1 MKKRTWIIT
10 GLVAVLI
17 AGGVFASTRATT
29 SDTSS
34 ALANATTAPVTRT
47 TLFTSVDSNGSI
59 IPQSTVDLSFG
70 SSGTVEQVNVDMG
83 DEVQQGDVLATLDA
97 TSLQLAVTHAE
108 QAYIRQQLAYSE
120 TVEADPT
127 DVAVAEA
134 AYNSAVASYNAARQD
149 YSNLSIKES
158 VQCSSLSSAK
168 TNLDRAQAEYDRL
181 ANDHQAKNYLS
192 SDWGPYQNVVNGLT
206 NAQSAYDLALANCN
220 ITKTSLND
228 SSLRSA
234 QSQVQSAKA
243 KLDTLVSPRAEE
255 QILARTALEK
265 TRLALEQA
273 KRNLTDAQIVAPF
286 DGVITAVDITVGDT
300 GGASTAM
307 TIADVSQLHVDVLV
321 DETEIANVQA
331 GQTAQLTLDAL
342 TGITL
347 TGKVAYIAP
356 SGLVSNGVVNYSV
369 RVNLDPTEAPLLLD
383 MSADASLVGEKHEN
397 VLAVPTKAIHTA
409 TASNGQTPPV
419 SRTGQLSNTVQSGRP
434 ITNTQDGQGGPQRMT
449 GSFVMVLENGQ
460 PHPVQVTVGMTAGD
474 LTEVSGDLKEGD
486 QVLVTTTTTSATSRA
501 DQPGDFGPPAGAP
514 DGGMGG
520 PPPGAGGPPP
530 GG

>member
-10 GLVAVLI
+10 GIVAVLI
-17 AGGVFASTRATT
+17 AGGVFASTRTATNDA
-29 SDTSS
+29 SSS
-34 ALANATTAPVTRT
+34 ALANANTAQVTRT

-59 IPQSTVDLSFG
+59 IPQSTVNLSFG
-70 SSGTVEQVNVDMG
+70 SSGTVEQVKVEMG
-83 DEVQQGDVLATLDA
+83 DQVKQGDVLATLDA

-134 AYNSAVASYNAARQD
+134 TYNSAVASYNAARQE
-149 YSNLSIKES
+149 YSNLSLKES
-158 VQCSSLSSAK
+158 VQCSSLSSVK

-192 SDWGPYQNVVNGLT
+192 SDWGPYQNVVNGLA
-206 NAQSAYDLALANCN
+206 NAQSAYHLALANCN
-220 ITKTSLND
+220 VTKTSLND

-234 QSQVQSAKA
+234 QSQVQNAKA
-243 KLDTLVSPRAEE
+243 NLDALVSPRAEE
-255 QILARTALEK
+255 QILAKTALEK

-331 GQTAQLTLDAL
+331 GQAAQITLDAL
-342 TGITL
+342 SGITL

-356 SGLVSNGVVNYSV
+356 SGSVSNGVVNYSV

-383 MSADASLVGEKHEN
+383 MTADASLVGEKHEN

-409 TASNGQTPPV
+409 SAGQTRSV
-419 SRTGQLSNTVQSGRP
+419 SQISNTVQSDQP
-434 ITNTQDGQGGPQRMT
+434 ITNTQGGPAGPQRIT

-460 PHPVQVTVGMTAGD
+460 PHPVQVTVGMTAVD
-474 LTEVSGDLKEGD
+474 LTEVFGDLKEGD
-486 QVLVTTTTTSATSRA
+486 QVLVSTTTSTTSNNT
-501 DQPGDFGPPAGAP
+501 DQPGDFGPP
-514 DGGMGG
+514 DGGLGG

>member
-10 GLVAVLI
+10 GVVAVLI
-17 AGGVFASTRATT
+17 AGGVFVSTRAATN
-29 SDTSS
+29 DNSS
-34 ALANATTAPVTRT
+34 ALANATTVQVTRT
-47 TLFTSVDSNGSI
+47 TLVTSVDSNGSI

-70 SSGTVEQVNVDMG
+70 SSGTVEQVNVEMG
-83 DEVQQGDVLATLDA
+83 DQVKQGDVLATLDD

-120 TVEADPT
+120 TVDADPA

-149 YSNLSIKES
+149 YSNLSLKES

-181 ANDHQAKNYLS
+181 ANDHQAKNYLN
-192 SDWGPYQNVVNGLT
+192 SDWGPYQNVANGLS

-234 QSQVQSAKA
+234 QAQMQNAKTN
-243 KLDTLVSPRAEE
+243 LDTLVSPRAEE
-255 QILARTALEK
+255 QILAKTALEK
-265 TRLALEQA
+265 THLALEQA
-273 KRNLTDAQIVAPF
+273 KRNLTDVQIVAPF

-307 TIADVSQLHVDVLV
+307 TIADISQLHVDVLV
-321 DETEIANVQA
+321 DETEIANVAVGQA
-331 GQTAQLTLDAL
+331 AQITLDAL

-347 TGKVAYIAP
+347 TGKVATIAP
-356 SGLVSNGVVNYSV
+356 SGSVSNGVVNYSV

-383 MSADASLVGEKHEN
+383 MTADASLVGEKHEN
-397 VLAVPTKAIHTA
+397 VLAVPTKAIHV
-409 TASNGQTPPV
+409 ASAGQTPAI
-419 SRTGQLSNTVQSGRP
+419 GQTSQISNTVQSSQP
-434 ITNTQDGQGGPQRMT
+434 ITNTQGGPQRMS
-449 GSFVMVLENGQ
+449 GSFVLVLENGQ
-460 PHPVQVTVGMTAGD
+460 PRPVPVTVGMTVGD

-486 QVLVTTTTTSATSRA
+486 QVLVTTTTSTTTSNT
-501 DQPGDFGPPAGAP
+501 DQPGDFGPPP
-514 DGGMGG
+514 DGGL
-520 PPPGAGGPPP
+520 GGPPP

>member
-1 MKKRTWIIT
+1 MLKKRTWIIT
-10 GLVAVLI
+10 GIVAVLI
-17 AGGVFASTRATT
+17 AGGVFASTRAAT
-29 SDTSS
+29 SDTSSS
-34 ALANATTAPVTRT
+34 ALANATTAQVTRT
-47 TLFTSVDSNGSI
+47 TLVTSVDSNGSI
-59 IPQSTVDLSFG
+59 IPQSTVNLSFG
-70 SSGTVEQVNVDMG
+70 SSGTVEQVNVEMG
-83 DEVQQGDVLATLDA
+83 DQVKQGDVLATLDD

-149 YSNLSIKES
+149 YSNLSVKES

-168 TNLDRAQAEYDRL
+168 ANLDRAQAEYDRL
-181 ANDHQAKNYLS
+181 ANDHQAKNYLN
-192 SDWGPYQNVVNGLT
+192 SDWGPYQNVVNGLS

-234 QSQVQSAKA
+234 QSQVQNAKA
-243 KLDTLVSPRAEE
+243 NLDALVSPRAEE
-255 QILARTALEK
+255 QILAKTALEK
-265 TRLALEQA
+265 TRLALEEA

-321 DETEIANVQA
+321 DETEIDNVEVGQA
-331 GQTAQLTLDAL
+331 AQISLDAL
-342 TGITL
+342 TGVTL

-356 SGLVSNGVVNYSV
+356 SGSVSNGVVNYSV

-383 MSADASLVGEKHEN
+383 MTADASLVGEKHEN

-409 TASNGQTPPV
+409 SAGQASSISQT
-419 SRTGQLSNTVQSGRP
+419 RQLSNTVQSGRP
-434 ITNTQDGQGGPQRMT
+434 ITNTQSAQGGPQRMT
-449 GSFVMVLENGQ
+449 GSFVLVVENGQ

-486 QVLVTTTTTSATSRA
+486 QVLVTTTTSTFSNT
-501 DQPGDFGPPAGAP
+501 DQPGDFGPP

>member
-10 GLVAVLI
+10 GIVAVLI
-17 AGGVFASTRATT
+17 AGGVFASTRAAA
-29 SDTSS
+29 SDTSSS
-34 ALANATTAPVTRT
+34 ALANAATAPVTRT

-59 IPQSTVDLSFG
+59 IPQSTVNLSFG
-70 SSGTVEQVNVDMG
+70 SSGTVEQVKVEMG
-83 DEVQQGDVLATLDA
+83 DQVKQGDVLATLDA

-134 AYNSAVASYNAARQD
+134 TYNSAVASYNAARQD
-149 YSNLSIKES
+149 YSNLSLKES
-158 VQCSSLSSAK
+158 VQCSSLSSVK

-192 SDWGPYQNVVNGLT
+192 SDWGPYQNVVNGLA
-206 NAQSAYDLALANCN
+206 NAQSAYHLALANCN
-220 ITKTSLND
+220 VTKTSLND

-234 QSQVQSAKA
+234 QSQVQNAKA
-243 KLDTLVSPRAEE
+243 NLDALVSPRAEE
-255 QILARTALEK
+255 QILAKTALEK

-331 GQTAQLTLDAL
+331 GQAAQITLDAL
-342 TGITL
+342 SGITL

-356 SGLVSNGVVNYSV
+356 SGSVSNGVVNYSV

-383 MSADASLVGEKHEN
+383 MTADASLVGEKHEN

-409 TASNGQTPPV
+409 SAGQTRSV
-419 SRTGQLSNTVQSGRP
+419 SQISNTVQSDQP
-434 ITNTQDGQGGPQRMT
+434 ITNTQGGPAGPQRMT

-460 PHPVQVTVGMTAGD
+460 PHPVQVTVGMTAVD
-474 LTEVSGDLKEGD
+474 LTEVFGDLKEGD
-486 QVLVTTTTTSATSRA
+486 QVLVSTTTSTTSNNT
-501 DQPGDFGPPAGAP
+501 DQPGDFGPP
-514 DGGMGG
+514 DGGLGG

>member
-1 MKKRTWIIT
+1 MKKKSTWIIT
-10 GLVAVLI
+10 GIVAVLI
-17 AGGVFASTRATT
+17 AGGALVGTRSTT
-29 SDTSS
+29 STAGNN
-34 ALANATTAPVTRT
+34 ALANATTAQVTRT

-59 IPQSTVDLSFG
+59 IPASTVNLSFG
-70 SSGTVEQVNVDMG
+70 SSGTVEQVNVETG
-83 DEVQQGDVLATLDA
+83 DQVKQGDVLATLDA
-97 TSLQLAVTHAE
+97 TSLQLAVSHAE
-108 QAYIRQQLAYSE
+108 QAYVRQQLAYSE

-158 VQCSSLSSAK
+158 VQCSQLTSAK
-168 TNLDRAQAEYDRL
+168 TNLAQAQAAYDRL
-181 ANDHQAKNYLS
+181 ANDHQAKNYLN
-192 SDWGPYQNVVNGLT
+192 SDWGPYQNVVNGLS

-234 QSQVQSAKA
+234 QAQVQSAKA
-243 KLDTLVSPRAEE
+243 KLDTLISPRAEE
-255 QILARTALEK
+255 QILAKTALEK
-265 TRLALEQA
+265 TRVALEQA

-307 TIADVSQLHVDVLV
+307 TIADTSQLHVDVLV

-331 GQTAQLTLDAL
+331 GQAAQITLDAL

-356 SGLVSNGVVNYSV
+356 SGSVSNGVVNYGV
-369 RVNLDPTEAPLLLD
+369 RVNLDQTEAPLLLD
-383 MSADASLVGEKHEN
+383 MTANASLIGEKHEN

-409 TASNGQTPPV
+409 STPPI
-419 SRTGQLSNTVQSGRP
+419 SRTRQVSNTVQSSQTV
-434 ITNTQDGQGGPQRMT
+434 TNTQGGQPGPQPMS
-449 GSFVMVLENGQ
+449 GSYVLVLVNGQ
-460 PHPVQVTVGMTAGD
+460 PHPVPVTVGMTAGD
-474 LTEVSGDLKEGD
+474 LTEVSGNLKEGD
-486 QVLVTTTTTSATSRA
+486 QVLVTTTTSASTTTN
-501 DQPGDFGPPAGAP
+501 QPGDFGPP
-514 DGGMGG
+514 DGGL
-520 PPPGAGGPPP
+520 GGPPP
-530 GG
+530 GGGPGGPPPGG

>member
-10 GLVAVLI
+10 GIVAVLI
-17 AGGVFASTRATT
+17 AGGVFASTRAAA

-34 ALANATTAPVTRT
+34 TLANATTAEVTRT
-47 TLFTSVDSNGSI
+47 TLFTAVDSNGSI
-59 IPQSTVDLSFG
+59 IPQSTVNLSFG
-70 SSGTVEQVNVDMG
+70 TSGTVEQVKVEMG
-83 DEVQQGDVLATLDA
+83 DQVKKGDVLATLDA

-108 QAYIRQQLAYSE
+108 QAYVRQQLAYSE

-134 AYNSAVASYNAARQD
+134 AYNSALASYNAARQD

-234 QSQVQSAKA
+234 QSQVQNAKA
-243 KLDTLVSPRAEE
+243 NLDTLVSPRAEE
-255 QILARTALEK
+255 QILAKTALEK

-286 DGVITAVDITVGDT
+286 DGVITAVDVTVGDT

-321 DETEIANVQA
+321 DETEIANVEA

-356 SGLVSNGVVNYSV
+356 SGSVSNGVVNYSV

-397 VLAVPTKAIHTA
+397 ILAVPAKAIHTA
-409 TASNGQTPPV
+409 SVGQT
-419 SRTGQLSNTVQSGRP
+419 SSLSQTRQLSNTVQSGRP
-434 ITNTQDGQGGPQRMT
+434 ITNTQSGQGGPPPMT
-449 GSFVMVLENGQ
+449 GSFVLVLENGQ

-486 QVLVTTTTTSATSRA
+486 QVLVTTTTSSTSSNT
-501 DQPGDFGPPAGAP
+501 DQPGDFGPP